1 MLKRIVLVVSI
12 LVLAWTL
19 NATDMLRKVL
29 QNGMEVIVRRDTTS
43 QSVGMI
49 CVIKT
54 GSMHEG
60 KLMGSGIS
68 HYLEHVVSGGSTT
81 LHPESYYSNKDKE
94 IGAVTNAFTSFDKTA
109 YHTLVKKESF
119 SIALQML
126 AEHIQ
131 FCSFDPVEVAR
142 EQQVIA
148 KEIIMGSTPPYS
160 QMYWRYH
167 SILYDGTNKKSPV
180 IGNADLFMK
189 LERSDL
195 VEYYNRR
202 YVPNNMIFIVNG
214 NVEIQQAMKEIDT
227 VFAGFQR
234 RPLEPVHLPGPTIT
248 MGSLNHREEF
258 DIKLPIVYISQVIP
272 ASGLQDYYAIDAMT
286 DILINRQ
293 YSPIQRKLYE
303 ELQLVNYLFAYVSID
318 HSSNTLSLNIGFEAK
333 ETANIQK
340 TIDLFYSE
348 LSKYQR
354 GYFKQKQLDRLI
366 HRYEAEHLL
375 ETKNVQDVF
384 TEMCDNMIDYGV
396 PDNYSSMLENLKR
409 VTPSDLNAM
418 VKKYFNPANKLT
430 FCAIPKGEMGLLTGV
445 SEKPVVTTEL
455 KKIIMDNG
463 LTLVHKQSSVS
474 PIVRGTII
482 IPVSSDYETGDNKGY
497 IEFMCD
503 MLLKGSKKYSLE
515 KITSWTE
522 DNAADIRISNS
533 RDAVALSFSCLNSDL
548 PEMQKIIV
556 DAVTNP
562 LFSESEIKLL
572 KEAYNA
578 SALRDMSN
586 PREVHSDFRS
596 KMIYLNRREQMNTSE
611 RNEIIQ
617 KITRKDVIDTYAKY
631 FKAPKAVIS
640 IVGDMAESE
649 AKVFAKGVYRAF
661 NYNRID
667 AQAQPLAVEVT
678 NATYSQEYPFEQ
690 VNIDINMKAPSCLDP
705 DYAVMKVIENVL
717 SGSHG
722 RIHQATRGDNDLSY
736 FAHAMFA
743 SEPSFGYF
751 RVTSQTSEEKAQQL
765 KQALL
770 SVLDRMMNEPVTEEE
785 LSRAIEA
792 ENIQLN
798 NLITDKEIGYIS
810 AANEFKGLGYDYWLK
825 EIQELRKVSPE
836 DVQRVAKKYLK
847 DRDVIISVPSKDVN
861 KMVGD

>member
-1 MLKRIVLVVSI
+1 MFKRV
-12 LVLAWTL
+12 VLAACIMILAWSL
-19 NATDMLRKVL
+19 NAVDL
-29 QNGMEVIVRRDTTS
+29 QSKILPNGMEVVVRRDTTS

-49 CVIKT
+49 CVVKT

-60 KLMGSGIS
+60 KLMESGVS

-81 LHPESYYSNKDKE
+81 LHPESYYSSKDKE

-131 FCSFDPVEVAR
+131 YCSFDPVEVAR

-160 QMYWRYH
+160 QMYWRYN
-167 SILYDGTNKKSPV
+167 SILYNGTNRKSNP
-180 IGNADLFMK
+180 IGKTNLFLK

-195 VEYYNRR
+195 IDYYNRR

-214 NVEIQQAMKEIDT
+214 NVEIEQAMNEIEK
-227 VFAGFQR
+227 VFAGFQP
-234 RPLEPVHLPGPTIT
+234 RPLEPVHLPSPTIT
-248 MGSLNHREEF
+248 MGTLVHQEEF
-258 DIKLPIVYISQVIP
+258 DINLPVVYIDQIIP
-272 ASGLQDYYAIDAMT
+272 ASGLQDYYALDAMM
-286 DILINRQ
+286 DILINKQ

-303 ELQLVNYLFAYVSID
+303 EMQLVNYLFAYVDID
-318 HSSNTLSLNIGFEAK
+318 HSSNTLRLCWGFEAK
-333 ETANIQK
+333 DTADIRK
-340 TIDLFYSE
+340 IIDLFYNE
-348 LSKYQR
+348 LSKYQK
-354 GYFKQKQLDRLI
+354 GYFKQEQLDKLI
-366 HRYEAEHLL
+366 HRYEAKHLL

-384 TEMCDNMIDYGV
+384 TEMCDNMIKYGV
-396 PDNYSSMLENLKR
+396 PDNYNSMMENMKR
-409 VTPSDLNAM
+409 VTPGDLNTM
-418 VKKYFNPANKLT
+418 VRKYFSPANKLT
-430 FCAIPKGEMGLLTGV
+430 FCAIPKGEMNLLTGV
-445 SEKPVVTTEL
+445 SEKPIVTTEL

-463 LTLVHKQSSVS
+463 LTLVHKQNNES

-482 IPVSSDYETGDNKGY
+482 IPVSSDYETGENKGY
-497 IEFMCD
+497 IEFVCD

-515 KITSWTE
+515 KFTSWTE

-533 RDAVALSFSCLNSDL
+533 RDAVAMSFSCLSSDL
-548 PEMQKIIV
+548 PEMQKMIV

-578 SALRDMSN
+578 AALRDMSN
-586 PREVHSDFRS
+586 PEEMHSDFRS
-596 KMIYLNRREQMNTSE
+596 KMIYRNRREQLNTSE
-611 RNEIIQ
+611 KNEIIQ
-617 KITRKDVIDTYAKY
+617 KLTRHDVINTYTKY

-640 IVGDMAESE
+640 IIGDLAEAE
-649 AKVFAKGVYRAF
+649 AKDFAKGVYRAF
-661 NYNRID
+661 NHHGID

-690 VNIDINMKAPSCLDP
+690 VNLDINIKAPTCLDP
-705 DYAVMKVIENVL
+705 DYAAVKVIENIL
-717 SGSHG
+717 SGSNG

-736 FAHAMFA
+736 FAHAIFA

-785 LSRAIEA
+785 LSQAIEA

-810 AANEFKGLGYDYWLK
+810 AANEFKGLGYDNRYK
-825 EIQELRKVSPE
+825 EIQELRKVTPE

-847 DRDVIISVPSKDVN
+847 DRDVIISIPSKDV
-861 KMVGD
+861 KRMVGD

>member
-1 MLKRIVLVVSI
+1 MFKRV
-12 LVLAWTL
+12 VLAAYIMILAWSV
-19 NATDMLRKVL
+19 NAVDL
-29 QNGMEVIVRRDTTS
+29 QSKILPNGMEVIVRRDTTS

-49 CVIKT
+49 CVVKT

-60 KLMGSGIS
+60 KLMESGVS

-81 LHPESYYSNKDKE
+81 LHPESYYSSKDKE

-109 YHTLVKKESF
+109 YHTLVQKESF

-160 QMYWRYH
+160 QMYWRYN
-167 SILYDGTNKKSPV
+167 SILYNGTNRKSNP
-180 IGNADLFMK
+180 IGKADLFIK

-195 VEYYNRR
+195 IDYYNRR

-214 NVEIQQAMKEIDT
+214 NVEIEQAMNEIEK

-234 RPLEPVHLPGPTIT
+234 RTLEPVHLPSPTIT
-248 MGSLNHREEF
+248 MGSLIHTEEF
-258 DIKLPIVYISQVIP
+258 DINLPIVYINQIIP
-272 ASGLQDYYAIDAMT
+272 ASGLQDYYALDAMM
-286 DILINRQ
+286 DILINKQ

-303 ELQLVNYLFAYVSID
+303 ELQLVNYLFANVSID
-318 HSSNTLSLNIGFEAK
+318 HCSNTLNLLIGFEAK
-333 ETANIQK
+333 ETANIPK
-340 TIDLFYSE
+340 IIDIFYNE
-348 LSKYQR
+348 LSKYKS
-354 GYFKQKQLDRLI
+354 GYFKQEQLDKLI

-384 TEMCDNMIDYGV
+384 TEICDNMIDLGV
-396 PDNYSSMLENLKR
+396 PDNYSNMLENMKR
-409 VTPSDLNAM
+409 VTPRDLNTM
-418 VKKYFNPANKLT
+418 VKKYFTPANKLT
-430 FCAIPKGEMGLLTGV
+430 FCAIPKDQMSLLTGMN
-445 SEKPVVTTEL
+445 ETPIVTTEL
-455 KKIIMDNG
+455 KKIIMENG
-463 LTLVHKQSSVS
+463 LTLIHKQNTVS

-482 IPVSSDYETGDNKGY
+482 IPVSSDYETGENKGY

-515 KITSWTE
+515 KLTSWTE
-522 DNAADIRISNS
+522 DNAADIRISNA
-533 RDAVALSFSCLNSDL
+533 RDYVAMSFSCLKSDL
-548 PEMQKIIV
+548 PELQKIIV

-586 PREVHSDFRS
+586 PEEMHSDFRS
-596 KMIYLNRREQMNTSE
+596 KMIYRNRREQLNTAES
-611 RNEIIQ
+611 NEIIQ
-617 KITRKDVIDTYAKY
+617 KITRNDVIDTYTKY
-631 FKAPKAVIS
+631 FRAPKAVIS
-640 IVGDMAESE
+640 IVGDMSESE
-649 AKVFAKGVYRAF
+649 AKTFAKGVYRAF
-661 NYNRID
+661 NHHGID
-667 AQAQPLAVEVT
+667 AQAQPLVVEVT

-690 VNIDINMKAPSCLDP
+690 VNIDINMKAPNCLDP
-705 DYAVMKVIENVL
+705 DYAAVKVIENIL
-717 SGSHG
+717 SGSNG

-736 FAHAMFA
+736 FAHAIFS

-785 LSRAIEA
+785 LSQAIEA

-810 AANEFKGLGYDYWLK
+810 AANEFKGLGYDNRYK
-825 EIQELRKVSPE
+825 EIQELRKVTPE

-847 DRDVIISVPSKDVN
+847 DRDVIISIPSKDV
-861 KMVGD
+861 KRMVGD